1 MVLLMIIC
9 NIKDPHMDEF
19 FILVLCLTIL
29 FASIVHGAIGFGFGM
44 ISTPVIALFT
54 DMQTT
59 ILYML
64 IPTMVTNIIS
74 ISSEGKF
81 FEALK
86 KFWFIITLM
95 VIGSALGTV
104 LLLYTNSE
112 FFKLLLAAIIF
123 LYLLQSFVKIEAT
136 FVSKY
141 PKASTYGLGVFGGML
156 SGLTNIVAPLM
167 IMYTLELKYSRKDT
181 VQLSNLCF
189 LFTKIGQISVF
200 LYYGS
205 FTMEDFNISMICV
218 AVIFIGMFLGIKL
231 KKIIDAKLYVKI
243 LKVLLFI
250 IATTLVV
257 QTVSF

>member
-1 MVLLMIIC
+1 
-9 NIKDPHMDEF
+9 MDYS
-19 FILVLCLTIL
+19 FILALCLTL
-29 FASIVHGAIGFGFGM
+29 FFASVVHGAIGFGFGM
-44 ISTPVIALFT
+44 ISTPIVALFT

-64 IPTMVTNIIS
+64 IPTMAANIVS

-95 VIGSALGTV
+95 IIGSALGTV
-104 LLLYTNSE
+104 LLIYTNSE
-112 FFKLLLAAIIF
+112 LFKLLLAGIIF
-123 LYLLQSFVKIEAT
+123 LYLLQSLVKIEAT

-141 PKASTYGLGVFGGML
+141 PKSSTYGLGVFGGML

-167 IMYTLELKYSRKDT
+167 IMYTLEMKYTRKDT
-181 VQLSNLCF
+181 IQLSNLCF

-200 LYYGS
+200 LIYGS
-205 FTMEDFNISMICV
+205 FTVEDFNISMIGV
-218 AVIFIGMFLGIKL
+218 FFVVLGMFLGIKV
-231 KKIIDAKLYVKI
+231 KSVIDAKLYVKI

-250 IATTLVV
+250 IATMLVV
-257 QTVSF
+257 QTIHF